1 MKKINY
7 IALGIA
13 GLALLFIFLP
23 WIHSSNSEYYVYGF
37 SLNSGKLGVATII
50 IASILLVIKK
60 FKAAIIVMA
69 IDVLS
74 SFSFL
79 LGWTQRA
86 SSDGAKNVFEGLQI
100 SLFLYLFSIL
110 VFILIIWEMKLKTPP
125 KGKVIKKKNIHT
137 L

>member
-23 WIHSSNSEYYVYGF
+23 WIHGSNSEYYVYGF
-37 SLNSGKLGVATII
+37 SLSSGKLGVATII
-50 IASILLVIKK
+50 ISSILIIIKK
-60 FKAAIIVMA
+60 FTAAIIVMA
-69 IDVLS
+69 IDIFN

-110 VFILIIWEMKLKTPP
+110 AFILIIWEMKLKTP
-125 KGKVIKKKNIHT
+125 KKVKEIIKKEENN
-137 L
+137 

>member
-1 MKKINY
+1 MKKLNY

-23 WIHSSNSEYYVYGF
+23 WIHRSNSEYYVYGF
-37 SLNSGKLGVATII
+37 SLSSGKLGVATII
-50 IASILLVIKK
+50 ISSILIIIKK
-60 FKAAIIVMA
+60 FTAAITVMA
-69 IDVLS
+69 IDIFN

-100 SLFLYLFSIL
+100 SLFLYLFSII
-110 VFILIIWEMKLKTPP
+110 VFILIIWEMKLKTPKKK
-125 KGKVIKKKNIHT
+125 KGIIKKEENN
-137 L
+137 